1 MAESQAR
8 PPLAD
13 QRGAKFNTTA
23 GFSASTTAPS
33 GAETWQGG
41 VPRRKHSKLKL
52 PPQLQQLMRQ
62 LVFECKV
69 HSTLHGLSMH
79 GLLRAF
85 AVWQA
90 AASPSSTAIATRLEP
105 AHPPAQPSAAGL
117 LRSPEMVVADALERE
132 RRSREQDVFPARET
146 CAAEAADD
154 RDALLNGLSAAEAS
168 ACASAEALRA
178 ERQRAELLE
187 GALRGAR
194 EELGRARE
202 ELGRARAAPAEALRL
217 AMQARVS
224 GAQRF
229 LARRAVE
236 AAHRMLLSQCFR
248 ALCLNVSSARLVTD
262 RRRFRELIQASSTE
276 AARQSARYRPP
287 VDPYD
292 TFDSSASEW
301 ATGKPPAREVVVQG
315 MGAGAG

>member
-13 QRGAKFNTTA
+13 QRGAKSNTTA

-41 VPRRKHSKLKL
+41 APRRKHSKLKL

-90 AASPSSTAIATRLEP
+90 AASPSSTAMATRLEP

-146 CAAEAADD
+146 CAAEAGDD
-154 RDALLNGLSAAEAS
+154 RDALLNRLSAAEAS

-194 EELGRARE
+194 EELGRAR
-202 ELGRARAAPAEALRL
+202 AAPAEALHQS
-217 AMQARVS
+217 MQARVS

-292 TFDSSASEW
+292 MFDSSASEW
-301 ATGKPPAREVVVQG
+301 ATGKPPAREVVAQG